1 MREMRKE
8 TIRGDRGQQIGRA
21 FSPWSNPCACSLGL
35 RPRLVWAAP
44 LALAACGVRTGL
56 ACVLAIVMLCGV
68 ACVGQGTGNREQGS
82 AEQGTGNTERGT
94 GNTEQGTGNREQG
107 TGNTTAGAAS
117 AVERVV
123 LDRVVAVVNGDLILE
138 SELDEEARMAAFQP
152 FADRTAV
159 TREQLV
165 ERLIDRDLILQQ
177 IRLQPQAQIM
187 DAQVDAEL
195 RVLRKNIPECAAYGC
210 ETDAGW
216 GKFVAAQGFTAE
228 ELRERWRQRMEVL
241 RFVEARFRMGIRISQ
256 TEMDAYYK
264 GTLVPAYEKERVTP
278 PAEAAI
284 ADRIQEILLQQQVD
298 KLLDDWLTSLRAEG
312 SVKIVKPGED
322 LP

>member
-1 MREMRKE
+1 MSANGHRAMERS
-8 TIRGDRGQQIGRA
+8 RGVSIPA
-21 FSPWSNPCACSLGL
+21 M
-35 RPRLVWAAP
+35 
-44 LALAACGVRTGL
+44 
-56 ACVLAIVMLCGV
+56 ACVLAIAMLCGV
-68 ACVGQGTGNREQGS
+68 ACVGQSTEKQGTGKG
-82 AEQGTGNTERGT
+82 EQGTGSTSTN
-94 GNTEQGTGNREQG
+94 
-107 TGNTTAGAAS
+107 AGAAS
-117 AVERVV
+117 AGERVV

-138 SELDEEARMAAFQP
+138 SDLDEETRMAAFQP

-195 RVLRKNIPECAAYGC
+195 RVLRKNIPKCAEYGC

-216 GKFVAAQGFTAE
+216 EKFVAAQGFTAE

>member
-1 MREMRKE
+1 MRGRRA
-8 TIRGDRGQQIGRA
+8 TSIFSSALDRHSDAMSANGHRA
-21 FSPWSNPCACSLGL
+21 MDRSREASISAM
-35 RPRLVWAAP
+35 
-44 LALAACGVRTGL
+44 
-56 ACVLAIVMLCGV
+56 ACVLAIAMLCGV
-68 ACVGQGTGNREQGS
+68 VCVGQGTER
-82 AEQGTGNTERGT
+82 QGTGNSHPSEPTPLAG
-94 GNTEQGTGNREQG
+94 GPDREQG
-107 TGNTTAGAAS
+107 TGNTNTTAGAAG
-117 AVERVV
+117 AGERIV
-123 LDRVVAVVNGDLILE
+123 LDRVVAVVNGGLILE
-138 SELDEEARMAAFQP
+138 SDLDEETRMAAFQP
-152 FADRTAV
+152 RGGQTTA
-159 TREQLV
+159 TREDLI

-195 RVLRKNIPECAAYGC
+195 GVLRKNIPGCAAYGC

-216 GKFVAAQGFTAE
+216 GQYVAAQGFTVE
-228 ELRERWRQRMEVL
+228 ELTERWRQRMEVL
-241 RFVEARFRMGIRISQ
+241 RVIEARFRMGIRSSQ

-264 GTLVPAYEKERVTP
+264 GTLVPAYEKEKVTP

-312 SVKIVKPGED
+312 SVKIVKQGED

>member
-1 MREMRKE
+1 MNAN
-8 TIRGDRGQQIGRA
+8 GHRA
-21 FSPWSNPCACSLGL
+21 MERSRVLSIPAM
-35 RPRLVWAAP
+35 
-44 LALAACGVRTGL
+44 
-56 ACVLAIVMLCGV
+56 ACVLAIAMLCGA
-68 ACVGQGTGNREQGS
+68 ACVGQS
-82 AEQGTGNTERGT
+82 TEK
-94 GNTEQGTGNREQG
+94 QGTGNREQG
-107 TGNTTAGAAS
+107 TETAVAG
-117 AVERVV
+117 ERVV
-123 LDRVVAVVNGDLILE
+123 LDYVVAVVNGDLILE
-138 SELDEEARMAAFQP
+138 SDLDKEARMAAFQP

-195 RVLRKNIPECAAYGC
+195 RVLRQNIPECAEYGC

-216 GKFVAAQGFTAE
+216 EKFVAAQGFTVE

-264 GTLVPAYEKERVTP
+264 GTLVPAYEKEKVTP

-284 ADRIQEILLQQQVD
+284 ADQIQEILLQQQVD